1 MLDSDC
7 WNSKESIR
15 IIVCSKMRIFP
26 PIYMDLSIGLSLKKC
41 VLKFRTADIRFFLAS
56 KRARIPSD
64 WNSLTIILNTLSLS
78 LRLYKS
84 NIKQRFCLST
94 RRIYIILRNALV
106 QFVNLTFLRI
116 SDLIIYN
123 VQSHGQNYFHVCYM
137 SSTINVIRLRI
148 VLLSKAT
155 YNNVAYFK

>member
-56 KRARIPSD
+56 KRVRIPSD
-64 WNSLTIILNTLSLS
+64 WNSLS

-84 NIKQRFCLST
+84 KIKQRFCLST

-137 SSTINVIRLRI
+137 SSIINVIRLRI
-148 VLLSKAT
+148 VLLSEAT

>member
-1 MLDSDC
+1 M
-7 WNSKESIR
+7 
-15 IIVCSKMRIFP
+15 
-26 PIYMDLSIGLSLKKC
+26 
-41 VLKFRTADIRFFLAS
+41 
-56 KRARIPSD
+56 
-64 WNSLTIILNTLSLS
+64 SLS

-137 SSTINVIRLRI
+137 SSIINVIRLRI
-148 VLLSKAT
+148 VLLSEQRLLQIKWMNFNILCKPNFIRVREMSEKFSRASLSRIFIAANQSLS
-155 YNNVAYFK
+155 YGCYVLRRLGRE